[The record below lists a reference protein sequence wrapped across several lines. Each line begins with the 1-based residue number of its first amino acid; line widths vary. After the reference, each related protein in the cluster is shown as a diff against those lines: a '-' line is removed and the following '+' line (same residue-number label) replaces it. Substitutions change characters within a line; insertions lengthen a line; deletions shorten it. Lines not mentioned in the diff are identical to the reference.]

1 MAKERE
7 REKNVLTYCVERLE
21 GIALPL
27 FLVRKREKKEEVSR
41 GNGRHRGWLKGGN
54 RKVLSIGEMGC
65 E

>member
-1 MAKERE
+1 MF
-7 REKNVLTYCVERLE
+7 LTYCVERLE

-54 RKVLSIGEMGC
+54 REVLSIGEMGC